1 MKQFLLPAILLM
13 NRLRYVYKFALISV
27 LFLIPIVW
35 LGQQLAS
42 ELTGSIS
49 RIEAERDG
57 LKFYRLS
64 VELYQQAQRYRDYR
78 SIFKQRAIPEI
89 GAQTQKAKDQI
100 DLLFEQLQGF
110 KVGYDRDGDLRKALA
125 DTDTAWKKIVA
136 DDVFQENIDSQYV
149 YYNEFVTRVLSLM
162 STAAQVSGIAQDPSK
177 EIQAILAFAQK
188 GTVDVTD
195 EMGKARSIGIFALRE
210 GQVNYTMS
218 DSLNGIF
225 DRLSSLQTMV
235 SPLIELSMNASASM
249 RTNLSSKANGIKGSI
264 IAVRDSLDSHVITPV
279 SLSFPPSEFDSL
291 ISQNIDSYFGFTD
304 EALGLADT
312 TLQRNLDEAQ
322 GFLLTMIVSQLIL
335 LGIIVYLYMGFFV
348 SIRNTIESF
357 SLGAQ
362 QVAEGDMTFRLA
374 SDSRDEMGGL
384 TDEFNKMTMRMH
396 ELIQV
401 VRSTAADVDLQSSR
415 VTDTAVSNKNAIEE
429 QMQETRQISEAMTQM
444 TDTVTEVA
452 ASSQQASD
460 AAQQA
465 EAEAEKGRQVV
476 DQTRETINRLAREI
490 DDSAETIN
498 RVNQDSQNI
507 SQVLVEIRAIAE
519 QTNLLALN
527 AAIEAARAGEQGRG
541 FAVVADEVRT
551 LSQRTQKSTEEI
563 ESMIDRLQ
571 SGVNQAVQS
580 MQHSHTTT
588 NATVEQSK
596 NVTLALDNI
605 VKSIATIVDMSHQ
618 IAQAAEEQG
627 AVAKNI
633 ESNVH
638 HIVEVGHKTAENAQ
652 DTFDS
657 SRKMSELTASLQKII
672 EAFKV

>member
-57 LKFYRLS
+57 LKFYRSS
-64 VELYQQAQRYRDYR
+64 VELYQQAQRHRDYR

-322 GFLLTMIVSQLIL
+322 GFLLTMVVSQLIL
-335 LGIIVYLYMGFFV
+335 LAIIVYLYMGFFV

-588 NATVEQSK
+588 
-596 NVTLALDNI
+596 
-605 VKSIATIVDMSHQ
+605 
-618 IAQAAEEQG
+618 
-627 AVAKNI
+627 
-633 ESNVH
+633 
-638 HIVEVGHKTAENAQ
+638 
-652 DTFDS
+652 
-657 SRKMSELTASLQKII
+657 
-672 EAFKV
+672 